1 MGQSPPM
8 DRGLA
13 SGMVLFDAGSV
24 RGDGPGTFWGKS
36 AVASSE
42 NYGMTARTLLYE
54 MMVASP
60 VILLASIGIY
70 ARTYEDPF
78 VMVQSSEG
86 ATAQLM
92 AYAEPIRMAERE
104 FGYELGYFTLEGSRK
119 VAAEWVRAYRA
130 GEIGPLVFERN
141 GDSVREGPKA
151 LVMQTADRLAA
162 SLIFGGEHE
171 MVQSRRSSVNDIL
184 LGYEVASILKFSDL
198 HSLGRCSMRQRSAL
212 RILMEHAE
220 TMSKDER
227 REVAAAL
234 RRIPDDPHN
243 LERITRMAHAFL
255 TLDVAQRW
263 TERKRDYDQPLM
275 VSAFWESEAEA
286 KANELI
292 PQSAMLADDGDGIE
306 RAERFARKA
315 FEGQQQQ
322 LEELLRILDR

>member
-1 MGQSPPM
+1 
-8 DRGLA
+8 
-13 SGMVLFDAGSV
+13 
-24 RGDGPGTFWGKS
+24 
-36 AVASSE
+36 
-42 NYGMTARTLLYE
+42 MTARTLLYE

-60 VILLASIGIY
+60 VILLASIGVY

-78 VMVQSSEG
+78 VMVQSSEE
-86 ATAQLM
+86 ATAHLM

-104 FGYELGYFTLEGSRK
+104 FGYDLGHFTLEGSRK

-141 GDSVREGPKA
+141 GDSVRDGPKA

-171 MVQSRRSSVNDIL
+171 MVRSRRSSVNDIL
-184 LGYEVASILKFSDL
+184 LGYEVASILKYSDL
-198 HSLGRCSMRQRSAL
+198 HSLGQCSMRQRSAL

-220 TMSKDER
+220 TMSEDER
-227 REVAAAL
+227 RKVAAAL
-234 RRIPDDPHN
+234 RRIPDDPHS
-243 LERITRMAHAFL
+243 LERITRKAYAYL

-292 PQSAMLADDGDGIE
+292 SQSALLPDDGQGIE
-306 RAERFARKA
+306 RAERFARRA
-315 FEGQQQQ
+315 FESQQQH
-322 LEELLRILDR
+322 LKELLRMLDR